1 MNTSLTFLIEALT
14 HTPSQKIKDL
24 NLVIPLTAK
33 GDRPHF
39 WNTPLGPTM
48 DAIFIGKPAWLTIL
62 TTPLTPEQEVEVT
75 LRSTYTHTSELFSS
89 AVLLKKVLEVPAPN
103 GKGLLYY
110 DLFIEEAYTPLCEFI
125 RLNCSTQRKQ
135 MLRNA
140 LQSIAHEATTRFAKY
155 HGITHGKL
163 SRSNICFDSQGSLRL
178 GAYPLSLLNTARYP
192 GDMLALA
199 QTAILIYIA
208 ASSLDAYKIL
218 YYPTKTKQDHAQ
230 RLLYIISA
238 AQHHGIPA
246 LATLAKAC
254 QHRTNRAALAAAIAE
269 LSIEPFRPIPLLVSL
284 LEQSEG
290 HRTAVVIS
298 SKPTEVEEDI
308 VPDRIDLATCAFVAQ
323 PNDLMIRYCKNGL
336 WGYANHRGEILHCSE
351 PLLAAEDFYEGR
363 AVVRTASGYGLID
376 TQGRWIM
383 SPIWEDMIWHGA
395 ENIVTAMRNG
405 IWHIYDRMGNQ
416 ASVDGCDAMG
426 SASEG
431 YLVGRRGD
439 KYGYYDTATGQK
451 CVDFIYDEAAPFR
464 NGLAAVT
471 HSGNSYHIDTTFRRL
486 SARRE
491 HKLELEEWELQP
503 TP

>member
-1 MNTSLTFLIEALT
+1 MKTSLTFLIEALT

-75 LRSTYTHTSELFSS
+75 LRATYTHTSELFSS

-238 AQHHGIPA
+238 AQHTAYPPW
-246 LATLAKAC
+246 
-254 QHRTNRAALAAAIAE
+254 QHWQKPVSTVPTGL
-269 LSIEPFRPIPLLVSL
+269 LLPL
-284 LEQSEG
+284 
-290 HRTAVVIS
+290 
-298 SKPTEVEEDI
+298 P
-308 VPDRIDLATCAFVAQ
+308 
-323 PNDLMIRYCKNGL
+323 
-336 WGYANHRGEILHCSE
+336 
-351 PLLAAEDFYEGR
+351 
-363 AVVRTASGYGLID
+363 
-376 TQGRWIM
+376 
-383 SPIWEDMIWHGA
+383 
-395 ENIVTAMRNG
+395 
-405 IWHIYDRMGNQ
+405 
-416 ASVDGCDAMG
+416 
-426 SASEG
+426 
-431 YLVGRRGD
+431 
-439 KYGYYDTATGQK
+439 
-451 CVDFIYDEAAPFR
+451 
-464 NGLAAVT
+464 
-471 HSGNSYHIDTTFRRL
+471 
-486 SARRE
+486 
-491 HKLELEEWELQP
+491 
-503 TP
+503 